1 MNDVQND
8 LMQNIGS
15 GGNDTK
21 MRQYLIVGG
30 GVFVVF
36 VVGIVIAKFA
46 FSSPKQDT
54 QVILPPEMKTT
65 SAKSKKEDDTE
76 LFNSIPIEN
85 SKTNEVKKEVTK
97 EVKNELKHEVKNEVK
112 NEVKKGVVERDT
124 KQKEEEFKKP
134 VVEEIDE
141 KNKVPVEPVKE
152 VKKIEKTEPVKVKK
166 VVEKPKKESIKKV
179 VKTTAKNYPYFIQ
192 VAAVTRGEPSKKFLK
207 LIEKNGFHYKIQVVN
222 IKGVKVKRVLIG
234 SFETSK
240 QAKAV
245 LSKIKQKIS
254 SSAFIKKLK

>member
-97 EVKNELKHEVKNEVK
+97 EVTNGVK

>member
-21 MRQYLIVGG
+21 MRKYLMIGG

-46 FSSPKQDT
+46 FSSPKQNTD
-54 QVILPPEMKTT
+54 VVLLPEMKTI
-65 SAKSKKEDDTE
+65 SDKSNKGDTD
-76 LFNSIPIEN
+76 LFNSIPIDN
-85 SKTNEVKKEVTK
+85 SKANDSKKEPKKEVVK
-97 EVKNELKHEVKNEVK
+97 QEV
-112 NEVKKGVVERDT
+112 
-124 KQKEEEFKKP
+124 KQKEKKFKKP
-134 VVEEIDE
+134 VVEDVEE
-141 KNKVPVEPVKE
+141 NKLPVEPLKV
-152 VKKIEKTEPVKVKK
+152 EKVM
-166 VVEKPKKESIKKV
+166 EKPKKENIKKG
-179 VKTTAKNYPYFIQ
+179 VKAITKNYPYFIQ

-207 LIEKNGFHYKIQVVN
+207 LIEKNGFHYKIQMLD

-234 SFETSK
+234 GFATSK
-240 QAKAV
+240 EAKAV
-245 LSKIKQKIS
+245 LPKVKQKLS

>member
-21 MRQYLIVGG
+21 MRKYLIVGG

-46 FSSPKQDT
+46 FSSPKQNT
-54 QVILPPEMKTT
+54 EVILPPEMKTT
-65 SAKSKKEDDTE
+65 SEKSKKEDTD

-85 SKTNEVKKEVTK
+85 SKTNESKKEAKKEV
-97 EVKNELKHEVKNEVK
+97 VKQE
-112 NEVKKGVVERDT
+112 T
-124 KQKEEEFKKP
+124 KQKQEEFKKP
-134 VVEEIDE
+134 VVEDVEE
-141 KNKVPVEPVKE
+141 KNKLPVEPLQE
-152 VKKIEKTEPVKVKK
+152 AKKIEKTPNKPVIKTEKIEPVKVEK
-166 VVEKPKKESIKKV
+166 VVEKPKKESIKNV
-179 VKTTAKNYPYFIQ
+179 VKTTTKNYPYFIQ

-207 LIEKNGFHYKIQVVN
+207 LIEKNGFHYKIQVVD

-234 SFETSK
+234 GFETSK
-240 QAKAV
+240 EAKAV
-245 LSKIKQKIS
+245 LPKVKQKLS